1 MPVHPACGGGPLCGR
16 AARCF
21 TRCSRR
27 MDEVEDRPSGH
38 EAVWNCGAG
47 LPGQDRTLETSRLNV
62 GLAMPLIVDGGR
74 VDAVGFVYL
83 FLRATVAARHRRQL
97 GSPAARLATRPVV
110 APLGAR

>member
-1 MPVHPACGGGPLCGR
+1 M
-16 AARCF
+16 
-21 TRCSRR
+21 
-27 MDEVEDRPSGH
+27 VEDRPSGH

-47 LPGQDRTLETSRLNV
+47 LPGQDRTLGTSRLNV

-83 FLRATVAARHRRQL
+83 FLRATVAARHRRQ
-97 GSPAARLATRPVV
+97 AARLATRPVV